1 MFGSEFSR
9 ISMAS
14 KQTGSGHLAMNERIE
29 ELAYQSGIA
38 LGNNYAEGSR
48 RDLLEKFAELII
60 RECTDRCG
68 SQADQRNIL
77 KSFGLEVESNIKY
90 PSPERDG
97 SVNSQYER
105 EYNLPKG

>member
-1 MFGSEFSR
+1 MKLRERMNKR
-9 ISMAS
+9 IRELYYECQDESQS
-14 KQTGSGHLAMNERIE
+14 IE
-29 ELAYQSGIA
+29 QCYQ
-38 LGNNYAEGSR
+38 N
-48 RDLLEKFAELII
+48 FAELII

>member
-1 MFGSEFSR
+1 MNQR
-9 ISMAS
+9 I
-14 KQTGSGHLAMNERIE
+14 Q
-29 ELAYQSGIA
+29 ELAIQAYELCSKRTYGTVHSQEEF
-38 LGNNYAEGSR
+38 NQ
-48 RDLLEKFAELII
+48 KFAELII
-60 RECTDRCG
+60 RQCSSQCG